1 MLKDQF
7 NWNANHF
14 AVEFDQYA
22 PCYTCIAPIL
32 ADIPMTSFEAF
43 GL

>member
-7 NWNANHF
+7 NFF
-14 AVEFDQYA
+14 AVDFDKYA
-22 PCYTCIAPIL
+22 PCYTCIAPRL
-32 ADIPMTSFEAF
+32 SDIPMTSFEAF